1 MIAEAKP
8 GFIDRLRGMFSV
20 AYEASEPN
28 HKRRDPGRRI
38 RSSDDATTE
47 GQRRQLI
54 NNASDLNRNFSV
66 AAWAI
71 RKHLDYVSSF
81 TLQARTPN
89 PEFNRQLESF
99 VASWSKPKRFDVG
112 KRHGLRRFIRMAEA
126 RRVMDGDVFLV
137 KQRTGQL
144 QAIEADRVR
153 TPDHKD
159 DMAKGAEYAHGI
171 RLGRGGTMAGVSVH
185 KRSIQGSG
193 YTFEKEIRAAN
204 VCQLAYWDGFDSK
217 RGISPLSAAINDF
230 QDVREVRDY
239 AKAKAKITQL
249 FALAITRESDDTE
262 AISDDYSVDFG
273 KGPIKLDLDPGD
285 GVDFLESKH
294 PSTEFQAF
302 LQTCLMAAM
311 KSLDMPWSFYDESF
325 TNFFGSRAAL
335 GHYLTS
341 CKSKRDDLVELLDDI
356 TSWRLA
362 LAIGN
367 GELILPAGMAFGNLS
382 WEWVP
387 AGVPWWDP
395 LKDIKAS
402 VMAIEAGL
410 TTRSRVV
417 KEVYGEEWTDTI
429 DKLAGEQ
436 TYAETAGV
444 SLSVT
449 KGDADDANDI
459 NTVEA

>member
-1 MIAEAKP
+1 MIAETKP
-8 GFIDRLRGMFSV
+8 SLLNRFRGMFQV
-20 AYEASEPN
+20 AYDAAEPS
-28 HKRRDPGRRI
+28 HKRKDPGRRI
-38 RSSDDATTE
+38 RSSDVATTE

-54 NNASDLNRNFSV
+54 NGASDLNRNFAV

-81 TLQARTPN
+81 TYQARTPN
-89 PEFNRQLESF
+89 PEFNRQLETF
-99 VASWSKPKRFDVG
+99 VTSWSKPKRFDIG

-153 TPDHKD
+153 DPDRHED
-159 DMAKGAEYAHGI
+159 RREGAEYAHGI
-171 RLGRGGTMAGVSVH
+171 RLGRGGTMAGISVH
-185 KRSIQGSG
+185 QRSIRGSG
-193 YTFEKEIRAAN
+193 YVFEREVRAAN
-204 VCQLAYWDGFDSK
+204 VCQLAYWEGFDSK
-217 RGISPLSAAINDF
+217 RGISPLAAAINDF

-249 FALAITRESDDTE
+249 FALAITREADDTE
-262 AISDDYSVDFG
+262 EISGDYSVDFG

-294 PSTEFQAF
+294 PSTEFQQF
-302 LQTCLMAAM
+302 LQSCLMAAL

-341 CKSKRDDLVELLDDI
+341 CKSKRADLVELLDDI
-356 TSWRLA
+356 TGWRLA

-367 GELILPAGMAFGNLS
+367 GEVILPAGMAFRDLS

-410 TTRSRVV
+410 TTRARVV

-429 DKLAGEQ
+429 DQLSGEQ
-436 TYAETAGV
+436 QYAELAGV
-444 SLSVT
+444 SLAT
-449 KGDADDANDI
+449 TIGGDDADDIDTNQA
-459 NTVEA
+459 